1 MFWVPWQNVERV
13 ATKRA
18 IGRMAKRAFAWN
30 CFMEVITVISLRL
43 EVARSAFFL
52 RVPLIQSLRICKSR
66 SSKISNYD
74 MFIIRT
80 IVRDTNNTRIL
91 MIAARGCQGKM

>member
-1 MFWVPWQNVERV
+1 LPG
-13 ATKRA
+13 A
-18 IGRMAKRAFAWN
+18 
-30 CFMEVITVISLRL
+30 
-43 EVARSAFFL
+43 SALFL
-52 RVPLIQSLRICKSR
+52 RVPLIQGLQISKSR

-91 MIAARGCQGKM
+91 MIAARGCQGKTWPARWMATGCGLTELPALRLSAGIRGAQNSS